1 LRSDPSDWD
10 TYPEQAFR
18 NWLARV
24 DGRGGTGFRSSS
36 LTIYE
41 IQWRC
46 FVKYIQ
52 ERGGRITEVTATDVS
67 SFLNSLHSENRD
79 QRERYR
85 QLLERIFASIHDG
98 NPPTGYVNPAA
109 FEHPETETEWTRV
122 AGNLPTSFLTPAER
136 GILIRYLESSMEEMA
151 PDDRWRELRNRA
163 LVATFLG
170 AGLKVAEAT
179 GLTVHCMAETDQ
191 DGWLEIG
198 MRGSQYLRRVLPAPF
213 AVRILRHW
221 MIERMAGLE
230 LARDGGDQSEFL
242 FPSHQRG
249 GRLHPVTPLR
259 NTALIVCASG
269 LSDSRAERSSPQ
281 TLRNSFMA
289 ELFESGH
296 TTREVASA
304 LGFETILTA
313 ERMKHAWQQWKDGQ

>member
-1 LRSDPSDWD
+1 MRSDPSVWD
-10 TYPEQAFR
+10 AYPEQAFR
-18 NWLARV
+18 NWLVRV
-24 DGRGGTGFRSSS
+24 DGRGGTDFKSSS
-36 LTIYE
+36 LGVYTV
-41 IQWRC
+41 QWRR

-52 ERGGRITEVTATDVS
+52 ERGRRLTEVTATDVS
-67 SFLNSLHSENRD
+67 SFLSSLHSENRD
-79 QRERYR
+79 QRERHR
-85 QLLERIFASIHDG
+85 QLLERVFAAIHDG

-109 FEHPETETEWTRV
+109 LEYQEPGAEWTRV

-136 GILIRYLESSMEEMA
+136 GVLIRYLQSPMDKMA
-151 PDDRWRELRNRA
+151 PEDRWRELRNRA

-191 DGWLEIG
+191 DAWLEIG
-198 MRGSQYLRRVLPAPF
+198 VSGSQYSRRVLPAPF
-213 AVRILRHW
+213 AVRILKHW
-221 MIERMAGLE
+221 MAERMTGLE
-230 LARDGGDQSEFL
+230 LTLDGGDQSEFL
-242 FPSHQRG
+242 FPAHQCG
-249 GRLHPVTPLR
+249 GRLHPITPLR

-269 LSDSRAERSSPQ
+269 LSDSRTERSSPQ

-296 TTREVASA
+296 TAREVASA